1 VVRAYDTEHPWWAS
15 TAEEWWKIVAAEP
28 GIAGGFIWTGFD
40 YRGEPTPYP
49 QFPSVSSYFGAMDLC
64 GLPKDNY
71 YYYRAWWRRDQPLV
85 HLLPHWTWA
94 GREGQP
100 IEVWAHGNAEEVELL
115 LNGRSLGRK
124 AMPENGHLAWQ
135 VPYAPGTLE
144 AAAMRGRTLVARDS
158 RVTAGA
164 PAALRLVTASAT
176 RLAADG
182 DDLAAV
188 RADVFDAHG
197 TLVPMADTPLTF
209 AVTGPGHRA
218 GQRQWHPTDTS
229 RTRAPRAAL

>member
-1 VVRAYDTEHPWWAS
+1 VIGTETGSTVATRGAYANDAAAHVVRAYDTEHPWWAS

-85 HLLPHWTWA
+85 HLLPHWTWT

-144 AAAMRGRTLVARDS
+144 ARGYARASWWRATAA
-158 RVTAGA
+158 
-164 PAALRLVTASAT
+164 
-176 RLAADG
+176 
-182 DDLAAV
+182 
-188 RADVFDAHG
+188 
-197 TLVPMADTPLTF
+197 
-209 AVTGPGHRA
+209 
-218 GQRQWHPTDTS
+218 
-229 RTRAPRAAL
+229 